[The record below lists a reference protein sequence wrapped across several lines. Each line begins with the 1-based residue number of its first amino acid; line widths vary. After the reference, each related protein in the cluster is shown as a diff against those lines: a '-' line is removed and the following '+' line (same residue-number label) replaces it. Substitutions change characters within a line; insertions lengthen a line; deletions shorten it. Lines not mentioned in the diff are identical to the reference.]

1 MKIVCCTCYS
11 VSETLLWQ
19 GLWPATPVE
28 PTLAFTTKL
37 LEFPLALVMECQVSI
52 FDLVK
57 ALGFTTNPLIKVCY
71 DLKLRRHTWFR
82 YTIFPE
88 RQRCSLF
95 LMNLQISFG

>member
-11 VSETLLWQ
+11 VSETLLCQ

-37 LEFPLALVMECQVSI
+37 LEFALALALVMECQVSI

-57 ALGFTTNPLIKVCY
+57 ALGFTTNPLIKVCSCFY
-71 DLKLRRHTWFR
+71 
-82 YTIFPE
+82 
-88 RQRCSLF
+88 S
-95 LMNLQISFG
+95 